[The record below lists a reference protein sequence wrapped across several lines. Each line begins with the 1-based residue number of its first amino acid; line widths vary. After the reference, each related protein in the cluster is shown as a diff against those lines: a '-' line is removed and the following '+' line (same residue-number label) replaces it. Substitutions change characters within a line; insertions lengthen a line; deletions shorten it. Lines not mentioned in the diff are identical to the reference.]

1 MLRTLSRPTF
11 KLHPKN
17 PHFAIISRTFT
28 MAPLRSWLSI
38 PQDSHFSLANLPFG
52 IITSKTSQTEKRP
65 AVAIG
70 ELVLDLQAFAH
81 GDGFSS
87 LPSLKDHL
95 SVFSQPTLNAFAAL
109 GQPVHR
115 EVRAYL
121 QNILSDT
128 TAHPQILKDNVSLQK
143 TALLPKHETKTH
155 LPMQIG
161 DYTDFYAGEN
171 HAFNAGCLFRGPANA
186 LQPNYFHI
194 PIGYHGR
201 ASTVVVSGT
210 PIRRPNGQLLLDPT
224 VDPKIPTFG
233 PSRRLDIELEL
244 GCLLCKANPMG
255 EPVPI
260 KEAEQ
265 TIFGFVLMNDWSAR
279 DIQAWEYVPLGPFN
293 GKNFGTT
300 ISPWVVLFD
309 ALDHFRVEKLKNET
323 KLLPYLEEGRSD
335 TVYDIRLEVDLTTP
349 GPEGST
355 TTISRGSGRN
365 LVWSFAQ
372 MIAHHSVG
380 GCAMQP
386 GDLLGSGTISTKDD
400 SGLGSLLEMS
410 AGGKKDIMLAGM
422 DVRKFLKD
430 GDTITI
436 RGVCGGE
443 PGALVGFGE
452 CVGMIESAIIFP

>member
-1 MLRTLSRPTF
+1 MT
-11 KLHPKN
+11 
-17 PHFAIISRTFT
+17 
-28 MAPLRSWLSI
+28 PLKSWLSI
-38 PQDSHFSLANLPFG
+38 PQDSHFSLSNIPFG
-52 IITSKTSQTEKRP
+52 IITSKNSQIEKRP

-70 ELVLDLQAFAH
+70 EHVLDLRAFAQ
-81 GDGFSS
+81 GNGFSA
-87 LPSLKDHL
+87 LPSLKPHL

-115 EVRAYL
+115 EVRTYL
-121 QNILSDT
+121 QNVLSEST
-128 TAHPQILKDNVSLQK
+128 SHPEILKDNATLQK
-143 TALLPKHETKTH
+143 SALLPKHETKTH

-161 DYTDFYAGEN
+161 DYTDFYAGVN

-186 LQPNYFHI
+186 LQPNYYHI

-224 VDPKIPTFG
+224 SDPKIPTFG

-244 GCLLCKANPMG
+244 GCLLCKSNNMG

-260 KEAEQ
+260 AKAEEN
-265 TIFGFVLMNDWSAR
+265 IFGLVLMNDWSAR

-300 ISPWVVLFD
+300 ISAWVVLFD
-309 ALDHFRVEKLKNET
+309 ALDSFRVEKLKNET
-323 KLLPYLEEGRSD
+323 KLLPYLEEARQD
-335 TVYDIRLEVDLTTP
+335 TVYDIQLEVDLTTA
-349 GPEGST
+349 EGAT
-355 TTISRGSGRN
+355 TTISKGSGRN

-372 MIAHHSVG
+372 MIAHHSAG

-410 AGGKKDIMLAGM
+410 AGGKKEIMLAGM

-452 CVGMIESAIIFP
+452 CVGTIESAIPFP

>member
-1 MLRTLSRPTF
+1 
-11 KLHPKN
+11 
-17 PHFAIISRTFT
+17 
-28 MAPLRSWLSI
+28 MAPLKSWVSI
-38 PQDSHFSLANLPFG
+38 PSDSHFSLSNIPFG
-52 IITSKTSQTEKRP
+52 IITSKNSQTEKRP

-70 ELVLDLQAFAH
+70 DHVLDLQAFAS
-81 GDGFSS
+81 GDGFSG
-87 LPSLKDHL
+87 LPSLKSHL

-115 EVRAYL
+115 EVRKYL
-121 QNILSDT
+121 RDILSET
-128 TAHPQILKDNVSLQK
+128 TSHPQILKDNVSLQK
-143 TALLPKHETKTH
+143 SALLPKHETKTH

-161 DYTDFYAGEN
+161 DYTDFYAGVN
-171 HAFNAGCLFRGPANA
+171 HAFNAGSLFRGPANA
-186 LQPNYFHI
+186 LQPNYYHI

-224 VDPKIPTFG
+224 ADPKIPTFG

-265 TIFGFVLMNDWSAR
+265 SIFGFVLMNDWSAR

-300 ISPWVVLFD
+300 ISAWVVLAD
-309 ALDHFRVEKLKNET
+309 ALEPFRADKLPNET
-323 KLLPYLEEGRSD
+323 KLLPYLVEGRED
-335 TVYDIRLEVDLTTP
+335 TVYDIQLEVELTTP
-349 GPEGST
+349 EGVM
-355 TTISRGSGRN
+355 TTISRGSGKN
-365 LVWSFAQ
+365 LLWSFPQ

-380 GCAMQP
+380 GCSMQP
-386 GDLLGSGTISTKDD
+386 GDLLGSGTISSKGDD
-400 SGLGSLLEMS
+400 GLGSLLEMS
-410 AGGKKDIMLAGM
+410 AGGKKEIMLAGM

-452 CVGMIESAIIFP
+452 CVGTIESAIVVP